1 MPSFICELFYASYCN
16 KDLAS
21 LYKLH
26 ENANKRESMEKEYRR
41 LNTLCLPLWFSRP
54 VVACCVRQQRS
65 TRSTL
70 QILLPRGSSSTA
82 RC

>member
-1 MPSFICELFYASYCN
+1 MPSLMRVLFNASSYCN

-41 LNTLCLPLWFSRP
+41 LNTLC
-54 VVACCVRQQRS
+54 
-65 TRSTL
+65 
-70 QILLPRGSSSTA
+70 
-82 RC
+82 